1 MTFLTHMQFHGLK
14 TKIPAL
20 LEFMLGSPFLI
31 FPFLLETFA
40 YILGPGVLFRWSL
53 ELTEKLVSERQQ
65 AGVVGQPKWAKGGE
79 EEAKNL
85 PMETVPEAAITTANE
100 RVLAADDFN
109 SGLGSE
115 PAFVRL

>member
-1 MTFLTHMQFHGLK
+1 MVAFC
-14 TKIPAL
+14 L
-20 LEFMLGSPFLI
+20 LG
-31 FPFLLETFA
+31 FLLLHGIHSLIETFA

-65 AGVVGQPKWAKGGE
+65 AGVVGQPKGAKGGE
-79 EEAKNL
+79 EEAKTL

-115 PAFVRL
+115 PAFVLPACPKTPL